1 MPSRADIYFSERMN
15 KLVDITNLTLGY
27 EGKPNVL
34 TDVSFSISPDD
45 FLGIIGP
52 NGGGKTTLLKA
63 ILGLIEPR
71 SGSITYYDGG
81 VRTGSL
87 NIGYLPQINRIDK
100 KFPISV
106 SQVIL
111 SGLTPGKNIWRRY
124 SSKERLKVAE
134 VAERLGIEELLPR
147 AVGELSGGQLQ
158 RVLLGRAIVDNP
170 KLIILDEPST
180 YVDKLFETN
189 FYKLLGDIN
198 KEIAIVLVSHDVGTI
213 ISQVKN
219 IACVNKGLHYHAGT
233 DISQEWLLNAYDSCP
248 IEILGHGSLPHRV
261 LLDHEHM
268 HHDHS
273 RQEPPVH
280 PPSRGKHDAP
290 PRV

>member
-1 MPSRADIYFSERMN
+1 MN

-71 SGSITYYDGG
+71 SGSITYYDGEA
-81 VRTGSL
+81 RTGSL

-124 SSKERLKVAE
+124 SSKERQKVVE
-134 VAERLGIEELLPR
+134 VAGRLGIEELLPR
-147 AVGELSGGQLQ
+147 AIGELSGGQLQ

-268 HHDHS
+268 HHDHA

-280 PPSRGKHDAP
+280 PAHGEHDVT
-290 PRV
+290 PRI